1 MRYMDVGAAATA
13 AGGRPAQAL
22 AKDARAGARGI
33 REAASAQGAA
43 QSGASNANRF

>member
-1 MRYMDVGAAATA
+1 MDVGGAATA
-13 AGGRPAQAL
+13 AGGGPTQAL

-43 QSGASNANRF
+43 QPGASNANRF